1 MSKVPLWKQ
10 HERELEALAKAEVN
24 FDLERRSEYTE
35 ETGWH
40 LDEYEATL
48 PPEPPGPPVPGGSFE
63 IGKQVMLDYR
73 FPDPRI
79 ITGIYYPDRPLA
91 ERVMLLQAKFLTFT
105 FYFGVRI
112 GGVTDERRQT
122 DDGEAQVWG
131 FNYQTLKGH
140 FEKGQ
145 MDFEMWKYL
154 DSGQVFFRI
163 HAFSQPDVIPNPLYR
178 VGFKLFG
185 RRLQRYFAHQ
195 SLKRMQRFVLE
206 GLAERRT
213 GLPTPERDE
222 GPTIQPAS
230 ATSKSEEKMES
241 VQAQSKEDTD
251 RAPADQI

>member
-1 MSKVPLWKQ
+1 MSKVPLWKR
-10 HERELEALAKAEVN
+10 HERELDALAKAEVN

-35 ETGWH
+35 ATGWH
-40 LDEYEATL
+40 LDKYEAVL

-63 IGKQVMLDYR
+63 LGKQVMLDYR

-91 ERVMLLQAKFLTFT
+91 ERVMLLRGRFLGFN

-112 GGVTDERRQT
+112 GGVTDERRET
-122 DDGEAQVWG
+122 ELGPAQIWG

-154 DSGQVFFRI
+154 DSGQIFFRI

-178 VGFKLFG
+178 LGFRMFG

-206 GLAERRT
+206 GLKEQRT
-213 GLPTPERDE
+213 GVATPNRDE
-222 GPTIQPAS
+222 GPTVQPAS
-230 ATSKSEEKMES
+230 TTPES
-241 VQAQSKEDTD
+241 DAQMDVAQEQSQNS
-251 RAPADQI
+251 APAPGDSRP